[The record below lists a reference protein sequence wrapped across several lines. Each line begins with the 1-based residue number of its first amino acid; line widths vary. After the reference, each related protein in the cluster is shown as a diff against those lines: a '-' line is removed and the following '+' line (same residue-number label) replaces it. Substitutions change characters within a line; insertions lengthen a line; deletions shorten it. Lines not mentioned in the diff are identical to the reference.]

1 MGFQK
6 TITEESEYGGGK
18 TIVKKVITPH
28 IVSQDDYQVLMSI
41 AMSVIREA
49 VQKGRMGDF
58 GVHFFVDANK
68 RLVKRAESFY
78 TESVTKIA
86 ADQ

>member
-18 TIVKKVITPH
+18 TIVKKVIIPH

-58 GVHFFVDANK
+58 GVTSLLMPINAW
-68 RLVKRAESFY
+68 
-78 TESVTKIA
+78 
-86 ADQ
+86 